1 MLLYAAYIALYLCA
15 KVTIRR
21 ISITSMYTMHI
32 DVTFSTSS
40 IIFIW
45 PWVAE
50 LINFFPTK
58 FLTIL
63 S

>member
-1 MLLYAAYIALYLCA
+1 MLLYTAYIALYLCA
-15 KVTIRR
+15 KVTIRH

-32 DVTFSTSS
+32 DVTSSTSS
-40 IIFIW
+40 IIFI
-45 PWVAE
+45 WVAE

-58 FLTIL
+58 FLIIL